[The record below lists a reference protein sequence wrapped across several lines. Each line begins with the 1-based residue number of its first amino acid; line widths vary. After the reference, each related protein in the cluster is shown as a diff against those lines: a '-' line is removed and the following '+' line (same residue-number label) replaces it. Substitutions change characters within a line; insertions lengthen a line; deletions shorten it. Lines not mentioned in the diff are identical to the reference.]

1 MQLKLPFRLTRGAT
15 VVLVIVFAHLIIAA
29 LFIRMRVKAPEMGPV
44 FATIFAESPDADRE
58 SAKTQSRGSP
68 ASEPRLAPVEIK
80 AAPDNV
86 REAPGQ
92 GVAEPAIA
100 PVTQ

>member
-44 FATIFAESPDADRE
+44 FATIFAESPEADLE
-58 SAKTQSRGSP
+58 AAKTRSGGSP
-68 ASEPRLAPVEIK
+68 ESEPRLAPVEVEV
-80 AAPDNV
+80 APDNV

-92 GVAEPAIA
+92 GVAQPATA
-100 PVTQ
+100 PATR